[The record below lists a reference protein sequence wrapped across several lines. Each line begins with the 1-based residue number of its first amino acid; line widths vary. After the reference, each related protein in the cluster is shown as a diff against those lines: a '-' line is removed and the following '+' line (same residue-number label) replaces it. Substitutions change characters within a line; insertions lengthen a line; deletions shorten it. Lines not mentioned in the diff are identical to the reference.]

1 MIGRLNGKRALV
13 TGGGRGIGRA
23 IAARLASEGARVSII
38 GRDATALERA
48 VMEGAASD
56 FAIAD
61 VTDEPG
67 TLAAISLL
75 AAEKPFDIVVANAGS
90 AETGPFGR
98 SNAALFQRMINLNLI
113 GTVTAFR
120 AALPA
125 MQAQKSGRLIAI
137 ASTAGLRGYPYA
149 SAYSAAKHAV
159 VGLVKSLSLEVA
171 KSGVTVNAI
180 CPGYTD
186 TDLIAGS
193 AAAIAAKKGVS
204 IDEAKASFAAD
215 NPMARLIA
223 PEEVAAMVAWL
234 CGDETGSITGQ
245 AMLINGGEF

>member
-38 GRDATALERA
+38 GRDAAALERA

-75 AAEKPFDIVVANAGS
+75 AAGKPFDIVIANAGS

-159 VGLVKSLSLEVA
+159 VGLVKSLALEVA

-204 IDEAKASFAAD
+204 IDEAKAGFATD

-234 CGDETGSITGQ
+234 CGEETGSITGQ